1 MVQEISLVVLGA
13 GLTGKSAITVQFLQ
27 GNFVSTYDTTVEDSY
42 RKIVEVDDKA
52 CHLSILDTAGQ
63 DEYRNMRAMYY
74 TKGGGF
80 MLVYSV
86 LDRGSFTELEKFHGE
101 LIKERLDLAPSAL
114 GDDEHAPIVICGN
127 KIDLVGEEEREV
139 LKKEGEELA
148 ARWKCKFFETS
159 AKTKDNV
166 ENSFHELI
174 RQVKRAQQ
182 RKAHQK
188 AAASQQPSQHTDVTQ
203 PQGGGHQQAEQTAH
217 DDQKKKKK
225 KKKKCTIL

>member
-74 TKGGGF
+74 AKGGGF

-86 LDRGSFTELEKFHGE
+86 LDRGSFVELEKFHGE
-101 LIKERLDLAPSAL
+101 LVKERQDLSPEAL
-114 GDDEHAPIVICGN
+114 GDNEHAPIVICGN

-139 LKKEGEELA
+139 LRTEGEELA

-166 ENSFHELI
+166 EVSFHELI

-182 RKAHQK
+182 RKTYQK
-188 AAASQQPSQHTDVTQ
+188 ANAAQPPTQ
-203 PQGGGHQQAEQTAH
+203 SADHSTPQG
-217 DDQKKKKK
+217 
-225 KKKKCTIL
+225 IVIIYY